1 MRKKINA
8 TRMELLRVRKRL
20 DLAVR
25 GHKLLKDKLEGLIK
39 ELTER
44 LEEFK
49 KLRLDVDEMWPR
61 IFQRFVMADAQGS
74 SAATEAA
81 ILQARPRVRI
91 ESGVE
96 RIMGVAARYA
106 EAKIESPGGAY
117 SLMQTSPHLDE
128 ALRELRDFLPALV
141 KLAGV
146 EQAVRAISEEVQKT
160 RLRANAL
167 EHVLIPDL
175 QEARSFISG
184 RLEEIARSDTSRL
197 MKVKQMILE
206 REAAEA
212 GTA

>member
-106 EAKIESPGGAY
+106 EATIESPGGAY
-117 SLMQTSPHLDE
+117 SLMQTSPAMDA
-128 ALRELRDFLPALV
+128 ALRELREFLPDLIRLAAL
-141 KLAGV
+141 
-146 EQAVRAISEEVQKT
+146 EQAVRTLCAEVEKT
-160 RLRANAL
+160 RRRANAL
-167 EHVLIPDL
+167 EYVLVPDL
-175 QEARSFISG
+175 SEARKIIAS
-184 RLEEIARSDTSRL
+184 RLEEMARSDTSRL
-197 MKVKQMILE
+197 MKVKQMLLE
-206 REAAEA
+206 REEAAA
-212 GTA
+212 GA